1 MANKLNIEKFYD
13 YFDEVANIIYNHN
26 KLNYIEGMNH
36 AFNFLLDHELDVNL
50 LDEEKGKIVKAK
62 EAVESV
68 EFQPEEIRKAV
79 QLGILKGLKHA
90 YMSNATMTP
99 DTIGLFLSYLIDKLY
114 DKKEIKTVL
123 DPMIGTG
130 NLVYTILNQL
140 KMEVEVTGID
150 TDITLC
156 RLSRNFGDLL
166 NIENQIYYQDG
177 LSYFGEGF
185 DLIVSD
191 FEIAEKKSPY
201 LPYQMINH
209 HLASLKNGSFMLI
222 LIENDFFEQA
232 QASIFREEVMKQ
244 ANIFGIIKL
253 SETMFAKN
261 PKSILILEKNVN
273 QSVKKQSD
281 FLIVDC
287 PSFTDHE
294 AFTQTINKI
303 DQWFLARKGS

>member
-1 MANKLNIEKFYD
+1 MNIEKFYD
-13 YFDEVANIIYNHN
+13 YFDVVANVLYEQK

-36 AFNFLLDHELDVNL
+36 SFNYLLDQTLDVEIP
-50 LDEEKGKIVKAK
+50 EEEMEKIANARELIDPVK
-62 EAVESV
+62 
-68 EFQPEEIRKAV
+68 FQPEEIRKAV

-114 DKKEIKTVL
+114 DGKKISTIL

-130 NLVYTILNQL
+130 NLVYTIMNQL
-140 KMEVEVTGID
+140 KIEALVTGVD

-156 RLSRNFGDLL
+156 RLARNFGDLL

-177 LSYFGEGF
+177 LSYFGDEV

-191 FEIAEKKSPY
+191 LEIAEKKSPY
-201 LPYQMINH
+201 VPYQMINH
-209 HLASLKNGSFMLI
+209 HITSLKNDGFMLI

-253 SETMFAKN
+253 SETMFSKN

-273 QSVKKQSD
+273 QLEKKQSD

-287 PSFTDHE
+287 PSFTDKE
-294 AFTQTINKI
+294 AFSQTIDKI
-303 DQWFLARKGS
+303 DQWFLARKGN